1 MMKEAEMVAGCWVE
15 AGKRS
20 GGVGGH
26 GKGNRKGPALGVLL
40 EGQQM
45 RLADKPSSSRE
56 YILNY

>member
-1 MMKEAEMVAGCWVE
+1 MVAGCWVE